1 MFTVFYGLYAV
12 SWYGVLYVMWPNI
25 MFWFGILKPC
35 RIVWCCVPDDKAEVP
50 PPGMDPPRYGGRQV
64 KSGWQSLLSE

>member
-1 MFTVFYGLYAV
+1 
-12 SWYGVLYVMWPNI
+12 MWPNI